1 MDCDEIRD
9 LLDAYALGAAEPAES
24 GALEEHVADC
34 VRCWEEL
41 TKSQQTAA
49 MLALAVPIETPP
61 DYVER
66 RVMAQAEVQ
75 RTPVP
80 AAGAPGGLLG
90 RLRLGW
96 PATAG
101 ALAVTSV
108 VALVFAAALQ
118 VQLDDVRGDNDLL
131 ETQQQS
137 DVQAIGH
144 MQENMSTLQVQL
156 AGVLEENDD
165 LQEELKTDAR
175 VIDDL
180 QEIMTVA
187 LSDDLST
194 TELVAGP
201 AGAVGVGTVLYGW
214 SRKYLSGFIIC
225 HDLPPLADDSV
236 YQAWFRSGE
245 TVISAATFAADDGSC
260 HVPVQISRD
269 IPLTGFGISI
279 EPAGGSTSPSSDWLM
294 YSSVGE

>member
-9 LLDAYALGAAEPAES
+9 LLDAYALGAADPAES
-24 GALEEHVADC
+24 VALEEHVADC

-49 MLALAVPIETPP
+49 MLALAIPIETPP

-75 RTPVP
+75 RPPAP
-80 AAGAPGGLLG
+80 AASARGGLLG

-137 DVQAIGH
+137 DVRVIGD
-144 MQENMSTLQVQL
+144 MQEDMSTLQVQL

-165 LQEELKTDAR
+165 LQEELTTDAQ

-187 LSDDLST
+187 FSEDLST
-194 TELVAGP
+194 TELVAGS

-245 TVISAATFAADDGSC
+245 NVVSAATFTADEGTC
-260 HVPVQISRD
+260 HVPVQLSTEL
-269 IPLTGFGISI
+269 PLTGFGISI
-279 EPAGGSTSPSSDWLM
+279 EPAGGSASPSSDWLM
-294 YSSVGE
+294 YASVGE

>member
-49 MLALAVPIETPP
+49 MLALAIPIETPP
-61 DYVER
+61 DYLER

-75 RTPVP
+75 RPP
-80 AAGAPGGLLG
+80 APATGARGSLFG
-90 RLRLGW
+90 RLRFGW

-108 VALVFAAALQ
+108 VALAFAAVLQ
-118 VQLDDVRGDNDLL
+118 IQLDDIRGDNDVL
-131 ETQQQS
+131 ETQQQT
-137 DVQAIGH
+137 DALVIGD
-144 MQENMSTLQVQL
+144 MQEDMSTLQVQL
-156 AGVLEENDD
+156 ADVLEKNDD
-165 LQEELKTDAR
+165 LQEDLTSDAQ
-175 VIDDL
+175 VIGDL
-180 QEIMTVA
+180 REIMTSA

-194 TELVAGP
+194 TELVAGS
-201 AGAVGVGTVLYGW
+201 AGAAGMGTVLYGW

-225 HDLPPLADDSV
+225 HDLPPLAGDSV

-245 TVISAATFAADDGSC
+245 NVVSAATFTADDGTC
-260 HVPVQISRD
+260 HVPVQLSTEL
-269 IPLTGFGISI
+269 PLTGFGISI

-294 YSSVGE
+294 YASVGE